1 MNKGF
6 TLIELLAVIVILA
19 VISLIAV
26 PVVLNIIDDAK
37 INSYKLSASNYTR
50 GVVTEIAAKN
60 LTTDLNPSRCQINNG
75 TVECLNKNGSIV
87 PVDVHTNNSQITG
100 GYIDIKDGE
109 VVNYLLCIDDKYSV
123 NMENKVNSNSKYCK
137 NYNNPNAPRY
147 TAKFYVNNVE
157 HLTDKNY
164 NALTGEYI
172 GFLEGS
178 NELILPDVPL
188 DKSVLDTYSMPVQY
202 TWIDNKETYSNDIN
216 EDYMFKDSDVKFYSE
231 IEFARPDGNPW
242 INRYEI
248 SNSNKK
254 NIKGST
260 LYSGIKNSFHLAPGT
275 DDYAYHMA
283 PFLDGTTYTFEE
295 LNTTYK
301 NTEFYAYTFYTPVD
315 LDRVI
320 GTGIKF
326 YVGDYDNPTRVLAD
340 EYYDIDPNSN
350 DDFITTEIT
359 SGLGALR
366 PSSSV
371 YDAWPNDPYR
381 DTYDA
386 ARVIRLI
393 IPYDDYKDTQIYIV
407 ATYKDINGGFYRW
420 VRYSITIG

>member
-1 MNKGF
+1 MKKGF

-26 PVVLNIIDDAK
+26 PIVLNIIDDAK
-37 INSYKLSASNYTR
+37 INSYKLSASNYTK

-75 TVECLNKNGSIV
+75 AVECLNSNGSLV

-109 VVNYLLCIDDKYSV
+109 VVNYLLCINDKYSV
-123 NMENKVNSNSKYCK
+123 NTENEVNSNSKYCK
-137 NYNNPNAPRY
+137 NYNDPNAPRY

-178 NELILPDVPL
+178 NELILPDIPL
-188 DKSVLDTYSMPVQY
+188 DKSVLDTYSVPVEY
-202 TWIDNKETYSNDIN
+202 KWRDNKKSYIYKIGKNYTFEN
-216 EDYMFKDSDVKFYSE
+216 SDVKFYPEVAFSYTN
-231 IEFARPDGNPW
+231 GGPW
-242 INRYEI
+242 GHQEVINYGG
-248 SNSNKK
+248 SVSV
-254 NIKGST
+254 KGSN
-260 LYSGIKNSFHLAPGT
+260 LYSGIKNQFHLAPGT

-283 PFLDGTTYTFEE
+283 PFIDGTTYTFEE

-301 NTEFYAYTFYTPVD
+301 NTKFYAYTYYVGVD
-315 LDRVI
+315 LNKVI
-320 GTGIKF
+320 GTRAKF

-340 EYYDIDPNSN
+340 EYYDVDPNSN

-359 SGLGALR
+359 TGLGSLKPAKTIEETF
-366 PSSSV
+366 PT
-371 YDAWPNDPYR
+371 DPFLS
-381 DTYDA
+381 TYNA

-393 IPYDDYKDTQIYIV
+393 IPYDDYKDTEIQINFS
-407 ATYKDINGGFYRW
+407 YKDINGMD
-420 VRYSITIG
+420 YSWFDKKLRF

>member
-1 MNKGF
+1 MKKGF

-26 PVVLNIIDDAK
+26 PVVLNIIDDAR
-37 INSYKLSASNYTR
+37 INSYKLSASNYTK

-75 TVECLNKNGSIV
+75 AVECLNSNGSIV

-123 NMENKVNSNSKYCK
+123 NMENEVNSNSKYCK
-137 NYNNPNAPRY
+137 NYNDPNAPRY

-178 NELILPDVPL
+178 NELILPDIPL
-188 DKSVLDTYSMPVQY
+188 DKSVLDTYSMPVRY
-202 TWIDNKETYSNDIN
+202 TWRSGISGSSYYDNDSYTFINKNVNFYADIS
-216 EDYMFKDSDVKFYSE
+216 FT
-231 IEFARPDGNPW
+231 APDGASW
-242 INRYEI
+242 IHYEEI
-248 SNSNKK
+248 SNGGKK

-260 LYSGIKNSFHLAPGT
+260 LYSGIKNQFHLAPGT

-283 PFLDGTTYTFEE
+283 PFIDGTTYTFEE

-301 NTEFYAYTFYTPVD
+301 NTEFYAYTFYTGVD

-320 GTGIKF
+320 GTGIKV
-326 YVGDYDNPTRVLAD
+326 YVGDYDNPTSVLAD

-359 SGLGALR
+359 TGLGAIR
-366 PSSSV
+366 PAKTIQECFGS
-371 YDAWPNDPYR
+371 DPYR

-393 IPYDDYKDTQIYIV
+393 IPYDDYKGLDLRFEITH
-407 ATYKDINGGFYRW
+407 KDINGGYYRW
-420 VRYSITIG
+420 SIITESF

>member
-1 MNKGF
+1 MKKGF

-19 VISLIAV
+19 VIALIAV

-37 INSYKLSASNYTR
+37 INSYKLSASNYTK

-60 LTTDLNPSRCQINNG
+60 LTTDFKPTRCQINNG
-75 TVECLNKNGSIV
+75 AVECLNSNGSLV
-87 PVDVHTNNSQITG
+87 PVDVHTNNTQITG
-100 GYIDIKDGE
+100 GYMDIKDGE

-123 NMENKVNSNSKYCK
+123 NMENEVNSNSKYCK
-137 NYNNPNAPRY
+137 NYNDPNAPRY

-178 NELILPDVPL
+178 NELILPDIPL
-188 DKSVLDTYSMPVQY
+188 DKSVLDTYSMPVRY
-202 TWIDNKETYSNDIN
+202 TWYSGISGASYYDNDSYTFINKNVNFYANISFAIPQGIAWTHWYDITN
-216 EDYMFKDSDVKFYSE
+216 
-231 IEFARPDGNPW
+231 GG
-242 INRYEI
+242 
-248 SNSNKK
+248 KK

-301 NTEFYAYTFYTPVD
+301 NTEFYAYTFYTGVD

-320 GTGIKF
+320 GTGIKV
-326 YVGDYDNPTRVLAD
+326 YVGDYDNPTRVVAE
-340 EYYDIDPNSN
+340 EYYDVDPNSN
-350 DDFITTEIT
+350 DDYIAYEVT
-359 SGLGALR
+359 SGLGSLR
-366 PSSSV
+366 PSVSIIDSF
-371 YDAWPNDPYR
+371 PSDPYKE
-381 DTYDA
+381 TYDA

-393 IPYDDYKDTQIYIV
+393 IPWDDYKDKDLEFIV
-407 ATYKDINGGFYRW
+407 TYKDINGGYYTWMAYTESF
-420 VRYSITIG
+420 